1 MLLIA
6 PPPPKLPDS
15 GQDSFLATIVANAGK
30 GDDMADQVQ
39 VDQDAWEDHAR
50 WWDQERTRAVAAM
63 DVTEA
68 DLEAARTAFGKLG
81 ASTVGQAYAEV
92 LEARRVAGQR
102 LGAYAQGVADHIRAD
117 MATYRDNELAAAA
130 ELAGP

>member
-6 PPPPKLPDS
+6 PPPPKLPDI

-50 WWDQERTRAVAAM
+50 WWDQERTRAVTAM

-92 LEARRVAGQR
+92 LEARREAGQR
-102 LGAYAQGVADHIRAD
+102 LGAYAQGVADPIRAD

-130 ELAGP
+130 DLAGP

>member
-1 MLLIA
+1 
-6 PPPPKLPDS
+6 
-15 GQDSFLATIVANAGK
+15 
-30 GDDMADQVQ
+30 MADELV

-63 DVTEA
+63 DVSEA

-92 LEARRVAGQR
+92 LVARREAGQR
-102 LGAYAQGVADHIRAD
+102 LGAYAQGVADHIRTD
-117 MATYRDNELAAAA
+117 MKAYRDNEIAAAA
-130 ELAGP
+130 ELTGP

>member
-1 MLLIA
+1 
-6 PPPPKLPDS
+6 
-15 GQDSFLATIVANAGK
+15 
-30 GDDMADQVQ
+30 MADELL

-63 DVTEA
+63 DVSEA
-68 DLEAARTAFGKLG
+68 DLEAARAAFGKLG

-92 LEARRVAGQR
+92 LVARREAGQR

-117 MATYRDNELAAAA
+117 MKIYRDNEIAAAQ
-130 ELAGP
+130 ELTGP